1 MPRHAADWLEPVS
14 RWCTGPVDIQQIR
27 YFLAVADELHF
38 GRAAE
43 HLHVTPSSFSRRIR
57 DLEQE
62 LGSDLFIREYHHVE
76 LTRFGQAFLEPARA
90 VVDGFDDLKRL
101 SRDPDAYSRRRCR
114 IGATPLAAPPAL
126 DAVLDAFQQV
136 APDAELPI
144 VLAPTAELLV
154 KLAHGGVDL
163 AVVHLPTG
171 APDMETIT
179 LGRGDFAI
187 AMRADDPLA
196 GRTRLTPPDLA
207 DRQLLLTSAKIHPPF
222 MNAIRRALT
231 DAGISR
237 LIELPHNDAVQVA
250 TYVQR
255 TGALAVSVAG
265 RRHPSSRI
273 YSEPD
278 FTLVPFDAPGME
290 MRVGVAWRAGAE
302 NTVAALPEVLDALRE
317 KYGTTPMSL

>member
-1 MPRHAADWLEPVS
+1 M
-14 RWCTGPVDIQQIR
+14 DIQQIR

-62 LGSDLFIREYHHVE
+62 LGSDLFIREYHSVE

-90 VVDGFDDLKRL
+90 VVLGFDDLKRL
-101 SRDPDAYSRRRCR
+101 SRDPDALSRRRCR
-114 IGATPLAAPPAL
+114 IGATPLAAPPVL
-126 DAVLDAFQQV
+126 DAVLDVFQHV
-136 APDAELPI
+136 APDVELPI

-171 APDMETIT
+171 TSETQSIT
-179 LGRGDFAI
+179 LGRGEYAI
-187 AMRADDPLA
+187 AMRSDDPLA
-196 GRTRLTPPDLA
+196 ARVRLTPQDLA
-207 DRQLLLTSAKIHPPF
+207 DRQLLMTSAKVHPSF
-222 MNAIRRALT
+222 MNAIRRVLT
-231 DAGISR
+231 DAGVSR

-250 TYVQR
+250 AHIQR
-255 TGALAVSVAG
+255 TGALAVSFAG
-265 RRHPSSRI
+265 RHHPAYRI

-278 FTLVPFDAPGME
+278 FALVPFDAPGLDVC
-290 MRVGVAWRAGAE
+290 VGVAWRPGTE
-302 NTVAALPEVLDALRE
+302 TSVPALTDVLDALRE
-317 KYGTTPMSL
+317 KYGTAPMDL